1 VGDVAQS
8 EQEVLTERLSRYP
21 ADRYPVQHATTQFHL
36 GSVLLHVGQTVPAL
50 VALTAA
56 QQVFD
61 GAGMALERAKASLML
76 GVALRSAGERQ
87 QAAAAFTAAGTELEG
102 LGQPAE
108 QGAAAYNLGLVLQDE
123 GDLDGAYAAW
133 TTAREAFIR
142 AKYPAQAAAAAR
154 DHGAALL
161 TAGQVD
167 EAVTLLKQAV
177 GLADQARDS
186 QSAGTAGNAL
196 GLALLAAEDADGAVG
211 TLRQALAAFPRAVK
225 PAEHAMVKANLALA
239 YEHSE
244 QSARARL
251 AAAQAL
257 AVPGAAAP
265 VRAQAQQLLGRLGE
279 VFADD
284 LMSVLDGEPD
294 QDKWVLIVREEL
306 LRAVELP
313 VAGRTAVLSGFLDGL
328 LTRPA
333 ESYAMAESLLN
344 VILELPPRTYDQL
357 IAAFIA
363 ACVGRPEEDLDRLR
377 SVTGGALARFAIPQ
391 WQRLAA
397 SLNAAAEKAG
407 QPATWR

>member
-1 VGDVAQS
+1 VAQS

-36 GSVLLHVGQTVPAL
+36 GSVLLHAGKTAPAL
-50 VALTAA
+50 AALSTA

-61 GAGMALERAKASLML
+61 DAGMALERAKASLML
-76 GVALRSAGERQ
+76 GVALRSSGKRQ
-87 QAAAAFTAAGTELEG
+87 QAAATFAAASKELAE

-133 TTAREAFIR
+133 TTAAEAFVG

-154 DHGAALL
+154 DHGACLL
-161 TAGQVD
+161 TAGRID
-167 EAVTLLKQAV
+167 EAVVRLQRAV
-177 GLADQARDS
+177 ELADQARDS
-186 QSAGTAGNAL
+186 QAAGTSGNAL
-196 GLALLAAEDADGAVG
+196 GLAQMAADDAAGAVG
-211 TLRQALAAFPRAVK
+211 ALRQALAAFPRAVK

-239 YEHSE
+239 YE
-244 QSARARL
+244 QTQQNPRARL

-265 VRAQAQQLLGRLGE
+265 VRAQAQELLGRLGE
-279 VFADD
+279 VSADD
-284 LMSVLDGEPD
+284 LMTVLEGEPD

-313 VAGRTAVLSGFLDGL
+313 AAGRTAVLSGFLDGL
-328 LTRPA
+328 LTRPV

-363 ACVGRPEEDLDRLR
+363 ACAGRPEEDLDRLR

>member
-1 VGDVAQS
+1 MDGVAQS

-36 GSVLLHVGQTVPAL
+36 GSVLLHAGQTTPAL
-50 VALTAA
+50 AALSAA

-76 GVALRSAGERQ
+76 GVALRGAGERQ
-87 QAAAAFTAAGTELEG
+87 RAAAAFSAASKELAG

-133 TTAREAFIR
+133 TTAREAFIT

-154 DHGAALL
+154 DHGASLL

-167 EAVTLLKQAV
+167 EAMVLLTQAV
-177 GLADQARDS
+177 ELADQARDS
-186 QSAGTAGNAL
+186 QAAGTAGNVL
-196 GLALLAAEDADGAVG
+196 GLAQLGAGDAVGAVAVF
-211 TLRQALAAFPRAVK
+211 RQALAAFPRAVK
-225 PAEHAMVKANLALA
+225 PADHAMVKANLALA

-244 QSARARL
+244 QDARARL

-279 VFADD
+279 PSSTD

-294 QDKWVLIVREEL
+294 QDKWVLIMREEL

-313 VAGRTAVLSGFLDGL
+313 PAGRTGVLSGFLDGL

-333 ESYAMAESLLN
+333 ESYALAEALLN

-357 IAAFIA
+357 ITAFIA
-363 ACVGRPEEDLDRLR
+363 ACADRPEPDLDRLR
-377 SVTGGALARFAIPQ
+377 SVTSSALARFAIPQ
-391 WQRLAA
+391 WQRLAG
-397 SLNAAAEKAG
+397 SLNAASEKAG
-407 QPATWR
+407 LPANWR